1 MAQPDT
7 VPLSDLVFTATH
19 SVHHGLLQLSER
31 LGQNLTDLQ
40 RREYLLQYIAQ
51 ARTLLGR
58 LLALSRWSAA
68 RMPEV
73 QRASDALAELDRRQI
88 GMRKMADEL
97 FFLHEALPAACAPPY
112 DVRAAVDVLGSGRY
126 SQLPRTIE
134 TAVPGYRKPPPT
146 EAETLAALDWLRGEL
161 RARRAHW
168 RLPAGARL
176 REARGCVVCTLP
188 GEYELSLTAEP
199 KDDETPWKVVQL
211 RLLVGSAEAAK
222 LTTFSGASID
232 VEQLAIKVGAKVQKL
247 LDGTEVFGSDG
258 SIIPA
263 QSLQAKARA
272 ADIAAG
278 RAAAGVA
285 FADGPD
291 VYALPEQPLLTAHA
305 ILHAASADL
314 AVEVLH
320 AQATALS
327 RAQWNGFLTVGRA
340 NDGAL
345 ALSYSFPLDDGAAGG
360 GGGGGGGSF
369 RKRGIDAAAGGGGR
383 AKLWVRAAAA

>member
-1 MAQPDT
+1 MAQPQDT

-188 GEYELSLTAEP
+188 GTPQTLDFCGEAEFRAMKP
-199 KDDETPWKVVQL
+199 GSVFISCGRGLAVDEDAL
-211 RLLVGSAEAAK
+211 AAA
-222 LTTFSGASID
+222 L
-232 VEQLAIKVGAKVQKL
+232 
-247 LDGTEVFGSDG
+247 SDG
-258 SIIPA
+258 HIF
-263 QSLQAKARA
+263 A
-272 ADIAAG
+272 AM
-278 RAAAGVA
+278 
-285 FADGPD
+285 D
-291 VYALPEQPLLTAHA
+291 VFKTEPLPKTSPLWDVPFDRLLLTAHN
-305 ILHAASADL
+305 ADL
-314 AVEVLH
+314 TSDYFELGWDVWEANL
-320 AQATALS
+320 
-327 RAQWNGFLTVGRA
+327 RGGFLGDDAYSTVV
-340 NDGAL
+340 DK
-345 ALSYSFPLDDGAAGG
+345 AAGY
-360 GGGGGGGSF
+360 
-369 RKRGIDAAAGGGGR
+369 
-383 AKLWVRAAAA
+383 

>member
-134 TAVPGYRKPPPT
+134 TAVPGYRKPP
-146 EAETLAALDWLRGEL
+146 R
-161 RARRAHW
+161 
-168 RLPAGARL
+168 
-176 REARGCVVCTLP
+176 
-188 GEYELSLTAEP
+188 
-199 KDDETPWKVVQL
+199 TP
-211 RLLVGSAEAAK
+211 
-222 LTTFSGASID
+222 
-232 VEQLAIKVGAKVQKL
+232 
-247 LDGTEVFGSDG
+247 
-258 SIIPA
+258 P
-263 QSLQAKARA
+263 
-272 ADIAAG
+272 
-278 RAAAGVA
+278 
-285 FADGPD
+285 
-291 VYALPEQPLLTAHA
+291 
-305 ILHAASADL
+305 
-314 AVEVLH
+314 
-320 AQATALS
+320 
-327 RAQWNGFLTVGRA
+327 
-340 NDGAL
+340 
-345 ALSYSFPLDDGAAGG
+345 
-360 GGGGGGGSF
+360 
-369 RKRGIDAAAGGGGR
+369 
-383 AKLWVRAAAA
+383 